1 MLINEFIN
9 QFKREISL
17 PEFFTEED
25 GYYIRENIEECFGKD
40 IIENIAWGI
49 TKFVIILKDSDYVIK
64 IPFRGRLEGTYYY
77 CRRTNCDKECDREC
91 DNCIYNENIADE
103 EFYAQA
109 AIGNRAKLKNS
120 WDYCEVES
128 VRYRLA
134 EMEGLQKFF
143 AKTTLI
149 DEVDGYPVYIQEKI
163 HLFSEDWN
171 DDYENMENRIEES
184 RKTLTTKYPNLHSEA
199 NPLWIMNIVNMFG
212 EEEAD
217 RLCKFIEHY
226 HVRDLHTENIGY
238 RNGVPVMSDYSSYE
252 G

>member
-9 QFKREISL
+9 QFKEEMEL
-17 PEFFTEED
+17 PEFFTEDD
-25 GYYIRENIEECFGKD
+25 GYDIKYDLEERFGEDTIEK
-40 IIENIAWGI
+40 IAWGV

-64 IPFRGRLEGTYYY
+64 IPFKGKLEDRYSYGCSRTDCNGECNY
-77 CRRTNCDKECDREC
+77 CPYSENTNG
-91 DNCIYNENIADE
+91 
-103 EFYAQA
+103 EFYAQM

-128 VRYRLA
+128 IRYRLA

-149 DEVDGYPVYIQEKI
+149 DEVDGYPIYIQEKI
-163 HLFSEDWN
+163 RLFSDDDWN
-171 DDYENMENRIEES
+171 DDMENRIEES

>member
-9 QFKREISL
+9 RFKEEISL
-17 PEFFTEED
+17 PEFFTEDE
-25 GYYIRENIEECFGKD
+25 GYYIRENIEECFGD
-40 IIENIAWGI
+40 DTFEDIAWGV

-64 IPFRGRLEGTYYY
+64 IPFKGRLEDRY
-77 CRRTNCDKECDREC
+77 CYDCSRTDCNGECNYC
-91 DNCIYNENIADE
+91 SYNEYSTNG

-128 VRYRLA
+128 IRYRLA

-149 DEVDGYPVYIQEKI
+149 DEIDGYPIYIQEKI
-163 HLFSEDWN
+163 RLFSDDDW
-171 DDYENMENRIEES
+171 DDDMDKRIEES
-184 RKTLTTKYPNLHSEA
+184 QKTLTTKYPNLHSEA
-199 NPLWIMNIVNMFG
+199 NPLWIMNVVNMFG

-226 HVRDLHTENIGY
+226 HIRDLHTENIGY
-238 RNGVPVMSDYSSYE
+238 RNGVPIMSDYSSYE